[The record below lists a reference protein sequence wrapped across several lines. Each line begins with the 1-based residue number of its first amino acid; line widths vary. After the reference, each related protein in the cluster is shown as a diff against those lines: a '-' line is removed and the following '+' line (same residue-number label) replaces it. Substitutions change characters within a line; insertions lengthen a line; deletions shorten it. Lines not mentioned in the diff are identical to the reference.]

1 MRVTLIIQ
9 GGVIMEITFKSLKFA
24 VNGDGIVGLVGF
36 LGQEKEYTDK
46 SLYQFT
52 FPEFDVAGGAFSGRF
67 VQTKSEQ
74 TRALRYVSHKIESDA
89 LTLVQKNSLFEVT
102 SVFTGYSDTTAI
114 RVTQTFK
121 NISGEEQL
129 LITANTIGFN
139 FGKSINEHK
148 DWYFHRFSNARYHE
162 SAPDVR
168 SFYDMGLLKN
178 NGLFTMTN
186 NGNASSLFNVPQGI
200 IENRKTSDFY
210 MFQIEAYSS
219 WQAVLTGSGSGFSLQ
234 LGGPNDWYNMWTK
247 ELSDGESFT
256 AVPVAICGGNS
267 LNDVIANMTRYRRHI
282 KPDCAADRHLPSIY
296 NEYMHFS
303 WDDPNQQRAMDMAP
317 VIAATGCEY
326 YVIDCG
332 WHNSRNYDTTGEM
345 YKHFG
350 TWYEDRGRFPDGIK
364 AVADKMHEHGM
375 KFGLWIGPEVVGCK
389 NEEMLSYYDDDCFI
403 TKNGKKVF
411 NGTGY
416 LINYASPKVRDY
428 MTKTIDRMVNEYGC
442 DYIKFDGCPNPGVI
456 GNQLYDYIDAF
467 NDWSYEMTQRH
478 PNVIFEDCAG
488 GGLRTDYKALSI
500 FALISTSD
508 QTNYLDYPYIT
519 GNIMV
524 SVLPEQAAVWSYPVD
539 DKIGKSE
546 NADEVNRLVSKERVV
561 INMMNAVLGR
571 IHLASR
577 LQLLEDEKR
586 ALVKEG
592 IDFYNSIT
600 PEKLNSVPYL
610 PKGYAMY
617 GDTLVSV
624 GLKTD
629 KKVYLGVWNLHGERH
644 VELDLP
650 DITAKSASV
659 CYPKSMDT
667 DFELKNN
674 KLIIDFTED
683 EQGRIFEIEL

>member
-1 MRVTLIIQ
+1 
-9 GGVIMEITFKSLKFA
+9 MEITFKSLKFA
-24 VNGDGIVGLVGF
+24 VSEAGQIGLVEFFGY
-36 LGQEKEYTDK
+36 KNDYTDK
-46 SLYQFT
+46 SLHQFA
-52 FPEFDVAGGAFSGRF
+52 FPEFDVAGGDLSGRF
-67 VQTKSEQ
+67 TQCKSSQ
-74 TRALRYVSHKIESDA
+74 TRALRYVSHKIEGDT
-89 LTLVQKNSLFEVT
+89 LTIVQKNDIFEVT
-102 SVFTGYSDTTAI
+102 SLFTGYSDTNAI
-114 RVTQTFK
+114 RITQSFK
-121 NISGEEQL
+121 NISADEQT
-129 LITANTIGFN
+129 LITANTIGLR
-139 FGKSINEHK
+139 FGRGGVPAEHK

-168 SFYDMGLLKN
+168 SFYDMGFLKN
-178 NGLFTMTN
+178 NGYFNMAN
-186 NGNASSLFNVPQGI
+186 NGNVSSLYNVPQGI
-200 IENRKTSDFY
+200 VENRKTNDFY
-210 MFQIEAYSS
+210 MFQIESYTS
-219 WQAVLTGSGSGFSLQ
+219 WFAELSVSGNYNLQ
-234 LGGPNDWYNMWTK
+234 LGGPNDWHHLWTK
-247 ELSDGESFT
+247 ALAVGESYWAT
-256 AVPVAICGGNS
+256 PVALCHGNS
-267 LNDVIANMTRYRRHI
+267 LNDVIGNMTWYRRHI

-303 WDDPNQQRAMDMAP
+303 WDDPNQQRAMEMAP
-317 VIAATGCEY
+317 VVAKAGCEY

-332 WHNSRNYDTTGEM
+332 WHDSRDYDTTGEM

-364 AVADKMHEHGM
+364 AVAEKMHEHGM

-389 NEEMLSYYDDDCFI
+389 NEKMLSYYDDDCFI

-411 NGTGY
+411 SGTGY
-416 LINYASPKVRDY
+416 LINYAAPKVRDY

-442 DYIKFDGCPNPGVI
+442 DYIKFDGCPNPGLA
-456 GNQLYDYIDAF
+456 GKQLYDYMDAF
-467 NDWSYEMTQRH
+467 TDWSYEMTKRH

-500 FALISTSD
+500 FSLISTSD
-508 QTNYLDYPYIT
+508 QTDYLDYPYIT

-524 SVLPEQAAVWSYPVD
+524 SVLPEQAAVWSYPIN
-539 DKIGKSE
+539 DKTYK
-546 NADEVNRLVSKERVV
+546 NTPADQLDNVITKEIVV

-577 LQLLEDEKR
+577 LQLLSDEKL
-586 ALVKEG
+586 ALVREG
-592 IDFYNSIT
+592 VDFYNSIT
-600 PEKLNSVPYL
+600 PDKLKSVPYL

-617 GDTLVSV
+617 GDTLVAV

-629 KKVYLGVWNLHGERH
+629 KKVYLGVWNLHGDRH

-659 CYPKSMDT
+659 CYPKAMAT
-667 DFELKNN
+667 DFSLKDN